1 MVLKGLPRLALR
13 ILTAYTL
20 VVTLSAS
27 AMAYTEEEEQE
38 ASAGADA
45 SNPTAAVNFQDLRY
59 RYFDLKGGSEKHSFE
74 TEGSYMFHPRFKVT
88 NELRGVSTN
97 RSGEWENGLEE
108 LSLKGIFLTD
118 GTPLGI
124 KAKYALGLEWKK
136 DLGDFKEGTG
146 SGADIIAP
154 LAGIGWVPTDMDFII
169 TLVQYFHS
177 YSTHDGGSD
186 VRSTGPRLIY
196 IRKIPQI
203 GGWLKADLKML
214 IDHEDDDDF
223 SSTLEVQLG
232 KMFTPRI
239 GVYGEGF
246 IGDEVL
252 DTNAYD
258 WGLGLGIRFMY

>member
-1 MVLKGLPRLALR
+1 MNRKRCVIKVLQILMALALFVVVAQR
-13 ILTAYTL
+13 IF
-20 VVTLSAS
+20 
-27 AMAYTEEEEQE
+27 AYTEEEEQE

-59 RYFDLKGGSEKHSFE
+59 RYFDLKNGAEKHSFE
-74 TEGSYMFHPRFKVT
+74 TESSYMFHPRFKIT

-97 RSGEWENGLEE
+97 RSGDWENSLEE
-108 LSLKGIFLTD
+108 LSFKGVFLTD

-136 DLGDFKEGTG
+136 DLGDFRDGTG

-154 LAGIGWVPTDMDFII
+154 LVGIGWVTTEMDFII

-203 GGWLKADLKML
+203 GGWFKADFKGL

-223 SSTLEVQLG
+223 SSTLEFQLG

-239 GVYGEGF
+239 GLYGEGF
-246 IGDEVL
+246 IGDEVF

-258 WGLGLGIRFMY
+258 WGLGLGLRFMY